1 MQNFSKKTGDFSS
14 LSQTDMELIAIA
26 YNIIIDKNL
35 GKFIR
40 KEPNEISDANI
51 DFYNKNKG

>member
-1 MQNFSKKTGDFSS
+1 
-14 LSQTDMELIAIA
+14 MELIAIA